1 MSQQPIASVDICN
14 LALDLLGQAPIVSVI
29 NPAEPSAY
37 VCARWYDQIRRQL
50 LRKYIFNFARKTS
63 LLTVSA
69 NAPTHPE
76 FVNGYAVPVDFVRLL
91 KLGDRVLWGGNIPS
105 LFYDFSQGYLYC
117 DDLTNQGNSL
127 AQAAPA
133 LAITALYRTGDTYLG
148 VAVPV
153 GSTVVLV
160 SGGTPI
166 SGAQYTLSGLVG
178 STQGN
183 GNAYQIVAGLLG
195 GNAVYFLQ
203 TTGGQ
208 NFDSS
213 SWGVWVSGGIA
224 TATYVPPGSL
234 TNPTGLE
241 FAYTFDA
248 QNVLQFDSAFVDLLA
263 VQLAVRICKQVTK
276 KDPSDKL
283 MGELRNA
290 ELAAAAVAGQE
301 KPPVRVQRSRIRDVR
316 REGGQFRN
324 NTVIGGRGP

>member
-1 MSQQPIASVDICN
+1 M
-14 LALDLLGQAPIVSVI
+14 
-29 NPAEPSAY
+29 
-37 VCARWYDQIRRQL
+37 
-50 LRKYIFNFARKTS
+50 
-63 LLTVSA
+63 
-69 NAPTHPE
+69 
-76 FVNGYAVPVDFVRLL
+76 
-91 KLGDRVLWGGNIPS
+91 
-105 LFYDFSQGYLYC
+105 
-117 DDLTNQGNSL
+117 
-127 AQAAPA
+127 
-133 LAITALYRTGDTYLG
+133 G